1 MNKVLAIGLLAVL
14 PLAANAQKKAAAAP
28 AAKPAAAK
36 KAEPL
41 VERYSGQGYG
51 LAGCGLGSMVF
62 GQQKGLIQVV
72 AATLNGTGV
81 QTVGITLG
89 TSNCSSPGVFAKANQ
104 FIETNKVALEN
115 DIVRGEGENL
125 ASLGT
130 VLECSNDD
138 FGTSMKSN
146 YVSTFPAGGASSD
159 QLSAIALKSCVN

>member
-1 MNKVLAIGLLAVL
+1 MKKVLAIGLLAVL
-14 PLAANAQKKAAAAP
+14 PLAANAQKKAAPTAAP
-28 AAKPAAAK
+28 AK
-36 KAEPL
+36 KAAEPL
-41 VERYSGQGYG
+41 AERYSGQGYG

-89 TSNCSSPGVFAKANQ
+89 TSNCSQPGVFAKANQ

-125 ASLGT
+125 ASLGS
-130 VLECSNDD
+130 VLECSNND
-138 FGTSMKSN
+138 FGASMKSN
-146 YVSTFPAGGASSD
+146 YVSAFPTGGASSD
-159 QLSAIALKSCVN
+159 QLSAIALKACVN